1 MLTVKAR
8 GLFLPMDDHQ
18 GHYLNFPENKCKK
31 TNNEQHMLV
40 LGSMYMFDFVVE
52 KRFTFEDLAY
62 LELLADH
69 VSLTV

>member
-18 GHYLNFPENKCKK
+18 GHYLNFPEKKCKK

-40 LGSMYMFDFVVE
+40 LRSMYMFVVE